1 MRKFTAHCFVP
12 VPCARP
18 GSSFATFFQ
27 DREVLISKLRKKE
40 IQMAR
45 SASKG
50 YSEYWS
56 TLLMFYEDS
65 CCVVPSVLY
74 SFLGTMPS
82 PLCNRLGAITWMM
95 LAILYIWYLELAS
108 LMVYGHIYIDL
119 SQSEVIIPILWHWNS
134 MKNETPLMGQITAR
148 ESQRYPSPFF
158 SLILLRSF
166 GRTRHHLYL
175 C

>member
-1 MRKFTAHCFVP
+1 MDSCWNTPSA
-12 VPCARP
+12 
-18 GSSFATFFQ
+18 
-27 DREVLISKLRKKE
+27 VLILSDSRVERLWTLLLISLPTCVNSLLTALYQSRVLDLAVPLPPSFKIVRSLFQNFQKKKE
-40 IQMAR
+40 IRMAR
-45 SASKG
+45 SALKG

-65 CCVVPSVLY
+65 CCVIPAVLH

-82 PLCNRLGAITWMM
+82 PLCNRLGAITWKM

-134 MKNETPLMGQITAR
+134 MKNETPLMG
-148 ESQRYPSPFF
+148 
-158 SLILLRSF
+158 
-166 GRTRHHLYL
+166 
-175 C
+175 